1 MESADLKPRKIVLK
15 KSLSTTT
22 TSTTTITI
30 STNDV
35 CTTRESNNKSDGDGD
50 ASFNEAATAQQR
62 ESSSS
67 SSSDVIANVNEKSN
81 ATTTTTT
88 MTHEAHLL
96 LEKKLREKLIEAQR
110 SLNEIE
116 QNKDKNGSSCVATK
130 HEKETKGILFDL
142 NKFYKLISRS
152 KENQCGDR
160 GFISI
165 AYTLTMIWDKFIF

>member
-30 STNDV
+30 STNER
-35 CTTRESNNKSDGDGD
+35 TRESNNKSDGDGD

-67 SSSDVIANVNEKSN
+67 DVIANLNEKSN
-81 ATTTTTT
+81 ATTTTT

-116 QNKDKNGSSCVATK
+116 QNKDKNGSSCVATR

-142 NKFYKLISRS
+142 NKF
-152 KENQCGDR
+152 
-160 GFISI
+160 
-165 AYTLTMIWDKFIF
+165 